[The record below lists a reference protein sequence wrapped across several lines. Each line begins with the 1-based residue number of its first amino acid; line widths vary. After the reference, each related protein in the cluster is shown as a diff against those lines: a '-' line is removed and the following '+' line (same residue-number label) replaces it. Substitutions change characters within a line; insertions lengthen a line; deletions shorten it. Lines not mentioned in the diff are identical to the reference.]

1 MKNTLLLK
9 GLSFNSKYTKS
20 IFSPIWFSLSPK
32 AMQIEQSKY
41 SGIVLNI
48 ALFGPF
54 IPLSIWISDN
64 CCLSV
69 QHLV

>member
-1 MKNTLLLK
+1 MQKEQ
-9 GLSFNSKYTKS
+9 LSSS
-20 IFSPIWFSLSPK
+20 
-32 AMQIEQSKY
+32 Y

-64 CCLSV
+64 
-69 QHLV
+69 